1 MRAAEPDTD
10 HLLERAETGDEHA
23 VGALLARHR
32 SRLRAMVRVR
42 LDRRV
47 AARVDPSDVVQ
58 ESLLEAYRRL
68 PEYLRDRPIP
78 FYPWLRQLAWERL
91 VRLHQRHMGA
101 KRRSVDREVA
111 FDPLLSDD
119 SIAALASRL
128 CSSRDGP
135 RSRLIRSEM
144 RSRLRAMLGRL
155 SETDRELLIERY
167 LEQLSISDIMAV
179 LGLKES
185 AVKLRLLRAL
195 ERLRKLF
202 DGDDGK

>member
-10 HLLERAETGDEHA
+10 HLLEQAETGDEHA
-23 VGALLARHR
+23 IGALLARHR

-58 ESLLEAYRRL
+58 ESLLAAYRRL

-91 VRLHQRHMGA
+91 VRLHQRHLKA

-119 SIAALASRL
+119 SIAALA
-128 CSSRDGP
+128 
-135 RSRLIRSEM
+135 
-144 RSRLRAMLGRL
+144 GR
-155 SETDRELLIERY
+155 
-167 LEQLSISDIMAV
+167 
-179 LGLKES
+179 
-185 AVKLRLLRAL
+185 
-195 ERLRKLF
+195 
-202 DGDDGK
+202 